1 MEFLGFHFSVPLDKI
16 LRVADTLESV
26 REYVEI
32 EKLLVDRARACHFAC
47 ASVGDAAEAYQ

>member
-16 LRVADTLESV
+16 LRVADTFESV

-32 EKLLVDRARACHFAC
+32 QELLVDRARACHFAC
-47 ASVGDAAEAYQ
+47 ASVGDAAEAY